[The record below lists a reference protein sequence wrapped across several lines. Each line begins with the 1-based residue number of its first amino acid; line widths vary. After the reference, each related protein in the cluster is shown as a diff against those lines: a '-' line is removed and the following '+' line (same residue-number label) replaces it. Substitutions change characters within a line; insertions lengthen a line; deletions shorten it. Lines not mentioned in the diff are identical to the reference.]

1 MYSVFVQ
8 PDTIQNTK
16 MEEHMLRLY
25 DEREP
30 GFEIFGLE
38 EIKKYLGEGYE
49 ECTDV
54 FDINEKLN
62 IENDG
67 MAGYKCEELEE
78 V

>member
-1 MYSVFVQ
+1 
-8 PDTIQNTK
+8 
-16 MEEHMLRLY
+16 MLRLY
-25 DEREP
+25 GEREP

-54 FDINEKLN
+54 FY
-62 IENDG
+62 DG